1 MISFINNI
9 SYKNSLFKYTRDVL
23 KLRAFMFTKE
33 NKETIINNSE
43 FEAKKAC
50 VDEQNENESESG
62 CNIQDIDDLPID
74 ITKEATKE
82 ATKEE
87 IIIDEKE
94 LISPR
99 HQDTLF
105 WCLFIIHFGYKEYL
119 HVDRNYG
126 VKELEEKQKI
136 YEFIKNNPTKAKE
149 TNYKITNVAIQ
160 EMLSELM
167 TPQKQTS
174 MLSLIGLIVYYN
186 VNVLIINEETKCMLE
201 FWANAEMKSDTLTY
215 ILYKSSDGKYKLQFE
230 NIGEYK
236 VNELRNKY
244 MVLEH
249 YSKYMKSVSSYKVEE
264 LEAMAEKLNIF
275 DETKKYKKS
284 ELYENIG
291 KVLAI

>member
-1 MISFINNI
+1 MISFINSI

-23 KLRAFMFTKE
+23 KLRVFMFTKE

-50 VDEQNENESESG
+50 VDEQNESESG
-62 CNIQDIDDLPID
+62 CNIQDIDDLPIID
-74 ITKEATKE
+74 IAKEA
-82 ATKEE
+82 AKEE
-87 IIIDEKE
+87 IVIDEKE

-119 HVDRNYG
+119 QVDRNYG

-149 TNYKITNVAIQ
+149 TNYKITNVSIQ
-160 EMLSELM
+160 EILSELM

-186 VNVLIINEETKCMLE
+186 VNLLIVNEETKCMLE
-201 FWANAEMKSDTLTY
+201 FWANTEMKMDTFTY

-236 VNELRNKY
+236 VKELRNKY

-264 LEAMAEKLNIF
+264 LEEMARKLNIF
-275 DETKKYKKS
+275 DETKKYKKND
-284 ELYENIG
+284 LYENIG
-291 KVLAI
+291 KLLAI

>member
-1 MISFINNI
+1 MISFINSI
-9 SYKNSLFKYTRDVL
+9 SYKNSLFKYTRDIL
-23 KLRAFMFTKE
+23 KLRGHMFTKE

-43 FEAKKAC
+43 FEAKKLC
-50 VDEQNENESESG
+50 TEEQNENKCIIE
-62 CNIQDIDDLPID
+62 DIDDLTNKD
-74 ITKEATKE
+74 VMKEVVKD
-82 ATKEE
+82 EE
-87 IIIDEKE
+87 TIDEKE

-119 HVDRNYG
+119 QVDRNYG

-174 MLSLIGLIVYYN
+174 MLSLIGLIAYYN
-186 VNVLIINEETKCMLE
+186 VNLFIINEETKCMLE
-201 FWANAEMKSDTLTY
+201 FWANAEMKTDTLTY
-215 ILYKSSDGKYKLQFE
+215 IIYKSSDGKYKLQFE

-236 VNELRNKY
+236 VIELRNKY

-249 YSKYMKSVSSYKVEE
+249 YSKYMKSVSGYKVEE
-264 LEAMAEKLNIF
+264 LEAMAQKLNIF

>member
-1 MISFINNI
+1 MISFINSI
-9 SYKNSLFKYTRDVL
+9 SYKNSLFKYTRDIL
-23 KLRAFMFTKE
+23 KLRGHMFTKE

-43 FEAKKAC
+43 FEAKTVALGDAGK
-50 VDEQNENESESG
+50 ENELIIE
-62 CNIQDIDDLPID
+62 DIDVPQTED
-74 ITKEATKE
+74 II
-82 ATKEE
+82 KEE
-87 IIIDEKE
+87 VTPDEKE

-167 TPQKQTS
+167 TPQKHTS
-174 MLSLIGLIVYYN
+174 MLSLIGLIAYYH
-186 VNVLIINEETKCMLE
+186 VNLFIINEETKCMLE
-201 FWANAEMKSDTLTY
+201 FWANAEMKTDTLTY
-215 ILYKSSDGKYKLQFE
+215 IIYKSSDGKYKLQFE

-236 VNELRNKY
+236 VIELRNKY

-249 YSKYMKSVSSYKVEE
+249 YSKYMKSVSGYKVEE
-264 LEAMAEKLNIF
+264 LEAMAQKLNIF

>member
-1 MISFINNI
+1 MISFINSI

-23 KLRAFMFTKE
+23 KLKSFMFTKE

-43 FEAKKAC
+43 FEAKKL
-50 VDEQNENESESG
+50 VLDDPGKESELK
-62 CNIQDIDDLPID
+62 IEDIDVPQTVD
-74 ITKEATKE
+74 II
-82 ATKEE
+82 KEE
-87 IIIDEKE
+87 EFAIDEKE

-119 HVDRNYG
+119 QVDRNYG

-167 TPQKQTS
+167 IPQKQTS
-174 MLSLIGLIVYYN
+174 MLSLIGLIAYYN
-186 VNVLIINEETKCMLE
+186 VNLFIINEETKCMLE
-201 FWANAEMKSDTLTY
+201 FWANAEMKTDTLTY
-215 ILYKSSDGKYKLQFE
+215 IIYKSSDGKYKLQFE

-236 VNELRNKY
+236 VIELRNKY

-249 YSKYMKSVSSYKVEE
+249 YSKYMKSVSGYKVEE
-264 LEAMAEKLNIF
+264 LEAMAQKLNIF

>member
-1 MISFINNI
+1 MISFINSI

-23 KLRAFMFTKE
+23 KLKSFMFTKE
-33 NKETIINNSE
+33 NKETIINESE
-43 FEAKKAC
+43 FEAKKTIID
-50 VDEQNENESESG
+50 VQQENG
-62 CNIQDIDDLPID
+62 CKIEDIDGPHNMNIV
-74 ITKEATKE
+74 
-82 ATKEE
+82 KEE
-87 IIIDEKE
+87 VVVDKHE

-105 WCLFIIHFGYKEYL
+105 WCLFIIHFGYNEYL
-119 HVDRNYG
+119 QVDRNYG

-136 YEFIKNNPTKAKE
+136 YEYIKNNSTKVKQ
-149 TNYKITNVAIQ
+149 TNYKITNVATQ

-186 VNVLIINEETKCMLE
+186 VNLLIINEETKCMLE
-201 FWANAEMKSDTLTY
+201 FWANTDMKMDTLTY

-236 VNELRNKY
+236 VNELRNKF

-264 LEAMAEKLNIF
+264 LEAMAQKLNIF

-284 ELYENIG
+284 DLYENIG
-291 KVLAI
+291 KLLAI

>member
-1 MISFINNI
+1 
-9 SYKNSLFKYTRDVL
+9 
-23 KLRAFMFTKE
+23 MFTKE

-43 FEAKKAC
+43 FEAKKLAL
-50 VDEQNENESESG
+50 DDPGKESELKIED
-62 CNIQDIDDLPID
+62 NDNLPNMEVM
-74 ITKEATKE
+74 KETA
-82 ATKEE
+82 KEE
-87 IIIDEKE
+87 VVIDEKE

-119 HVDRNYG
+119 QVDRNYG

-136 YEFIKNNPTKAKE
+136 YEFIKNNPSKAKE

-174 MLSLIGLIVYYN
+174 MLSLIGLIAYYH
-186 VNVLIINEETKCMLE
+186 VNLLIINEETKCMLE
-201 FWANAEMKSDTLTY
+201 FWTNAEMKMDNLTY
-215 ILYKSSDGKYKLQFE
+215 ILFKSNDGKYKLQFE

-236 VNELRNKY
+236 VAELHNKY

-249 YSKYMKSVSSYKVEE
+249 YSKYMKSISGYKVEE
-264 LEAMAEKLNIF
+264 LEAMSQKLNIF

-291 KVLAI
+291 KLLAI

>member
-1 MISFINNI
+1 MISFINSI

-23 KLRAFMFTKE
+23 KLKLFMFTKE

-43 FEAKKAC
+43 FEAKKLAF
-50 VDEQNENESESG
+50 DDPGKESELK
-62 CNIQDIDDLPID
+62 IEDIDNLPNMEVM
-74 ITKEATKE
+74 KETA
-82 ATKEE
+82 KEE
-87 IIIDEKE
+87 VVIDEKE

-119 HVDRNYG
+119 QVDRNYG

-136 YEFIKNNPTKAKE
+136 YEFIKNNPSKAKE

-174 MLSLIGLIVYYN
+174 MLSLIGLIAYYH
-186 VNVLIINEETKCMLE
+186 VNLLIINEETKCMLE
-201 FWANAEMKSDTLTY
+201 FWTNAEMKMDNLTY
-215 ILYKSSDGKYKLQFE
+215 ILFKSNDGKYKLQFE

-236 VNELRNKY
+236 VAELHNKY

-249 YSKYMKSVSSYKVEE
+249 YSKYMKSISGYKVEE
-264 LEAMAEKLNIF
+264 LEAMSQKLNIF

-291 KVLAI
+291 KLLAI

>member
-1 MISFINNI
+1 MISFINSI

-33 NKETIINNSE
+33 NKEAIINNSE
-43 FEAKKAC
+43 FEAKKQC
-50 VDEQNENESESG
+50 IDEQNEKE
-62 CNIQDIDDLPID
+62 CHIQDIDDLPDIAKE
-74 ITKEATKE
+74 ITKEDLPIYET
-82 ATKEE
+82 
-87 IIIDEKE
+87 E

-119 HVDRNYG
+119 QVDRNYG

-136 YEFIKNNPTKAKE
+136 YEFIKHNPTRAKE

-174 MLSLIGLIVYYN
+174 MLSLIGLIAYYH
-186 VNVLIINEETKCMLE
+186 VNLLIINKETKCMLE
-201 FWANAEMKSDTLTY
+201 FWANNEMKMDTLTY

-236 VNELRNKY
+236 VTELRNTY

-249 YSKYMKSVSSYKVEE
+249 YSKYMKSVSGYKVEE
-264 LEAMAEKLNIF
+264 LEEMARKLKIF

-284 ELYENIG
+284 DLYENIG

>member
-1 MISFINNI
+1 MISFINSI

-23 KLRAFMFTKE
+23 KLRPFMFTKE
-33 NKETIINNSE
+33 NKETIIINSE
-43 FEAKKAC
+43 FEAKQ
-50 VDEQNENESESG
+50 VVLEEQHQVKSV
-62 CNIQDIDDLPID
+62 CNIEDIDIPQNID
-74 ITKEATKE
+74 VVKDTDANGAEV
-82 ATKEE
+82 
-87 IIIDEKE
+87 IDEKE

-105 WCLFIIHFGYKEYL
+105 WCLFIINFGYKEFL
-119 HVDRNYG
+119 QVDRNYG

-136 YEFIKNNPTKAKE
+136 YEFIKNNSAKVKQ

-186 VNVLIINEETKCMLE
+186 VNLLIINEETKCMLE
-201 FWANAEMKSDTLTY
+201 FWANTEMKTDTLTY

-249 YSKYMKSVSSYKVEE
+249 YSKYMKSVSGYKVEE
-264 LEAMAEKLNIF
+264 LEAIAQKLNIF

>member
-1 MISFINNI
+1 MISFINSI

-23 KLRAFMFTKE
+23 KLRPFMFTKE

-43 FEAKKAC
+43 FEAKKMELE
-50 VDEQNENESESG
+50 EQNKSTL
-62 CNIQDIDDLPID
+62 NIEDIDNLPNMELM
-74 ITKEATKE
+74 KEKV
-82 ATKEE
+82 KEE
-87 IIIDEKE
+87 VVIDEKE

-105 WCLFIIHFGYKEYL
+105 WCLFIIEFGYKEYL
-119 HVDRNYG
+119 QVDRNYG

-174 MLSLIGLIVYYN
+174 MLSLIGLIAYYH
-186 VNVLIINEETKCMLE
+186 VNLLIINEETKCMLE
-201 FWANAEMKSDTLTY
+201 FWTNAEMKMDNLTY

-236 VNELRNKY
+236 VAELRNKY

-249 YSKYMKSVSSYKVEE
+249 YSKYMKSVSGYKVEE
-264 LEAMAEKLNIF
+264 LEEMARKLNIF
-275 DETKKYKKS
+275 DETKKYKKI

>member
-1 MISFINNI
+1 MISFINSI
-9 SYKNSLFKYTRDVL
+9 SYKNSAFKYTRDIL
-23 KLRAFMFTKE
+23 KLRSFMFTKE

-43 FEAKKAC
+43 FEAKTVALGDAGK
-50 VDEQNENESESG
+50 ENELIIE
-62 CNIQDIDDLPID
+62 DIDVPQTED
-74 ITKEATKE
+74 II
-82 ATKEE
+82 KEE
-87 IIIDEKE
+87 VTPDEKE

-136 YEFIKNNPTKAKE
+136 YEFIKNNSAKVKQ

-186 VNVLIINEETKCMLE
+186 VNLLIVNEETKCMLE
-201 FWANAEMKSDTLTY
+201 FWANTEMKMDTLTY

-236 VNELRNKY
+236 MNELRNKY

-264 LEAMAEKLNIF
+264 LEEMARKLNIF
-275 DETKKYKKS
+275 DETKKYKKND
-284 ELYENIG
+284 LYENIG
-291 KVLAI
+291 KLLAI

>member
-1 MISFINNI
+1 MISFINSI

-23 KLRAFMFTKE
+23 KLKLFMFTKE

-43 FEAKKAC
+43 FEAKKLAL
-50 VDEQNENESESG
+50 DDPGKESELK
-62 CNIQDIDDLPID
+62 IEDIDNLPNMEVM
-74 ITKEATKE
+74 KETAKE
-82 ATKEE
+82 PVV
-87 IIIDEKE
+87 IDEKE

-119 HVDRNYG
+119 QVDRNYG

-136 YEFIKNNPTKAKE
+136 YEFIKNNPSKAKE

-174 MLSLIGLIVYYN
+174 MLSLIGLIAYYH
-186 VNVLIINEETKCMLE
+186 VNLLIINEETKCMLE
-201 FWANAEMKSDTLTY
+201 FWTNAEMKMDNLTY
-215 ILYKSSDGKYKLQFE
+215 ILFKSNDGKYKLQFE

-236 VNELRNKY
+236 VIELRNKY

-249 YSKYMKSVSSYKVEE
+249 YSKYMKSVSGYKVEE
-264 LEAMAEKLNIF
+264 LEAMSQKLNIF

>member
-1 MISFINNI
+1 MISFINSI
-9 SYKNSLFKYTRDVL
+9 SYKNSIFKYTRDVL

-43 FEAKKAC
+43 FEAKKMTL
-50 VDEQNENESESG
+50 EQQPQSG
-62 CNIQDIDDLPID
+62 SDCNIEDIDVPQIMDS
-74 ITKEATKE
+74 
-82 ATKEE
+82 TKEE
-87 IIIDEKE
+87 MVKEVNEVVIDEKE

-105 WCLFIIHFGYKEYL
+105 WCLFIIQFGYKEYL
-119 HVDRNYG
+119 QVDRNYG

-136 YEFIKNNPTKAKE
+136 YEFIKNNPAKVKQ

-186 VNVLIINEETKCMLE
+186 VNLLIINEETKCMLE
-201 FWANAEMKSDTLTY
+201 FWANTEMKMDTLTY

-236 VNELRNKY
+236 VIELRNKY

-249 YSKYMKSVSSYKVEE
+249 YSKYMKSASSYKVEE
-264 LEAMAEKLNIF
+264 LEEMARKLNIF
-275 DETKKYKKS
+275 DETKKYKKND
-284 ELYENIG
+284 LYEKIG
-291 KVLAI
+291 KLLAM

>member
-1 MISFINNI
+1 MISFINSI
-9 SYKNSLFKYTRDVL
+9 SYKNSLFKYTRDIL
-23 KLRAFMFTKE
+23 KLRGHMFTKE

-43 FEAKKAC
+43 FEAKKLC
-50 VDEQNENESESG
+50 MDEQNENKCIIE
-62 CNIQDIDDLPID
+62 DIDDLTNKD
-74 ITKEATKE
+74 VVKEVVKD
-82 ATKEE
+82 EE
-87 IIIDEKE
+87 TIDEKE

-119 HVDRNYG
+119 QVDRNYG

-167 TPQKQTS
+167 IPQKQTS
-174 MLSLIGLIVYYN
+174 MLSLIGLIAYYH
-186 VNVLIINEETKCMLE
+186 VNLFIINEETKCMLE
-201 FWANAEMKSDTLTY
+201 FWANAEMKTDTLTY
-215 ILYKSSDGKYKLQFE
+215 IIYKSGDGKYKLQFE

-236 VNELRNKY
+236 VIELRNKY

-249 YSKYMKSVSSYKVEE
+249 YSKYMKSVSGYKVEE
-264 LEAMAEKLNIF
+264 LEAIAQKLNIF

>member
-1 MISFINNI
+1 MISFINSI

-23 KLRAFMFTKE
+23 KMRSFMFTKE

-43 FEAKKAC
+43 FEAKK
-50 VDEQNENESESG
+50 VELEEQNKSTL
-62 CNIQDIDDLPID
+62 NIEDIDNLPNIA
-74 ITKEATKE
+74 KETV
-82 ATKEE
+82 KEE
-87 IIIDEKE
+87 VVIDEKE
-94 LISPR
+94 LIKPR
-99 HQDTLF
+99 QQDTLF

-119 HVDRNYG
+119 QVDRNYG

-136 YEFIKNNPTKAKE
+136 YEFVKNNPLRAKE

-167 TPQKQTS
+167 IPQKQTS
-174 MLSLIGLIVYYN
+174 MLSLIGLIAYYH
-186 VNVLIINEETKCMLE
+186 VNLLIINEETKCMLE
-201 FWANAEMKSDTLTY
+201 FWANAEMKTDTLTY

-236 VNELRNKY
+236 IIELRNKF

-249 YSKYMKSVSSYKVEE
+249 YNKYMKSVSGYKVEE
-264 LEAMAEKLNIF
+264 LEAMAQKLNIF
-275 DETKKYKKS
+275 NETKKYKKS
-284 ELYENIG
+284 DLYENIG

>member
-1 MISFINNI
+1 
-9 SYKNSLFKYTRDVL
+9 
-23 KLRAFMFTKE
+23 MFTKE
-33 NKETIINNSE
+33 KKEAIINNSE
-43 FEAKKAC
+43 FEAKKLAL
-50 VDEQNENESESG
+50 DDPGKESELK
-62 CNIQDIDDLPID
+62 IEDIDVPQTVD
-74 ITKEATKE
+74 II
-82 ATKEE
+82 KEE
-87 IIIDEKE
+87 EFAIDEKE

-119 HVDRNYG
+119 QVDRNYG

-174 MLSLIGLIVYYN
+174 MLSLIGLIAYYN
-186 VNVLIINEETKCMLE
+186 VNLFIINEETKCMLE
-201 FWANAEMKSDTLTY
+201 FWANAEMKTDTLTY
-215 ILYKSSDGKYKLQFE
+215 IIYKSSDGKYKLQFE

-236 VNELRNKY
+236 VVELRNKY

-249 YSKYMKSVSSYKVEE
+249 YSKYMKSVSGYKVEE
-264 LEAMAEKLNIF
+264 LEAMAQKLNIF

>member
-1 MISFINNI
+1 MISFINSI
-9 SYKNSLFKYTRDVL
+9 SYKNSAFKYTRDIL
-23 KLRAFMFTKE
+23 KLRSFMFTKE

-43 FEAKKAC
+43 FEAKKME
-50 VDEQNENESESG
+50 VGDTGKENDSVL
-62 CNIQDIDDLPID
+62 NIQDIDDLPNKEV
-74 ITKEATKE
+74 IT
-82 ATKEE
+82 EE
-87 IIIDEKE
+87 RQHEIAIHEKE

-105 WCLFIIHFGYKEYL
+105 WCLFIINFGYKEYL
-119 HVDRNYG
+119 QVDRNYG

-136 YEFIKNNPTKAKE
+136 YEFIKNNAAKVKQ

-186 VNVLIINEETKCMLE
+186 VNLLIVNEETKCMLE
-201 FWANAEMKSDTLTY
+201 FWANTEMKTDTFTY

-236 VNELRNKY
+236 VKELRNKY

-264 LEAMAEKLNIF
+264 LEEMARKLNIF
-275 DETKKYKKS
+275 DETKKYKKND
-284 ELYENIG
+284 LYENIG
-291 KVLAI
+291 KLLAI

>member
-1 MISFINNI
+1 MNSI

-43 FEAKKAC
+43 FEAKKAGL
-50 VDEQNENESESG
+50 DEEHENESEYR
-62 CNIQDIDDLPID
+62 IVDVDDLLNMD
-74 ITKEATKE
+74 GMKETPKE
-82 ATKEE
+82 TLVNDTDKHVT
-87 IIIDEKE
+87 DEKE

-119 HVDRNYG
+119 QVDRNYG

-149 TNYKITNVAIQ
+149 TNYKVTNVAIQ

-174 MLSLIGLIVYYN
+174 MLSLIGLIAYYH

-201 FWANAEMKSDTLTY
+201 FWANSEMTTDTLTY

-230 NIGEYK
+230 NIAEYK

-249 YSKYMKSVSSYKVEE
+249 YSKYMKSVSGYKVEE
-264 LEAMAEKLNIF
+264 LEAMAQKLNIF
-275 DETKKYKKS
+275 DDTKKYKKS

>member
-1 MISFINNI
+1 MISFINSI
-9 SYKNSLFKYTRDVL
+9 SYKNSAFKYTRDIL
-23 KLRAFMFTKE
+23 KLRSFMFTKE

-43 FEAKKAC
+43 FEAKKVAFDDPI
-50 VDEQNENESESG
+50 DENENSL
-62 CNIQDIDDLPID
+62 NIEDIDVPKNID
-74 ITKEATKE
+74 T
-82 ATKEE
+82 TKEE
-87 IIIDEKE
+87 EKEIAIDKRE
-94 LISPR
+94 LISPK

-105 WCLFIIHFGYKEYL
+105 WCLFIINFGYKEYL
-119 HVDRNYG
+119 QVDRNYG

-136 YEFIKNNPTKAKE
+136 YEFIKNNSAKVKQ

-174 MLSLIGLIVYYN
+174 MLSLIGLITYYN
-186 VNVLIINEETKCMLE
+186 VNLLIVNEETKCMLE
-201 FWANAEMKSDTLTY
+201 FWANTEMKPDTLTY

-264 LEAMAEKLNIF
+264 LEDMARKLNIF
-275 DETKKYKKS
+275 DETKKYKKND
-284 ELYENIG
+284 LYENIG
-291 KVLAI
+291 KLLAI

>member
-1 MISFINNI
+1 MISFINSI

-23 KLRAFMFTKE
+23 KLKSFMFTKE
-33 NKETIINNSE
+33 KKEAIINNSE
-43 FEAKKAC
+43 FEAKKLAL
-50 VDEQNENESESG
+50 DDPGKESELK
-62 CNIQDIDDLPID
+62 IEDIDVPQTVD
-74 ITKEATKE
+74 II
-82 ATKEE
+82 KEE
-87 IIIDEKE
+87 EFAIDEKE

-119 HVDRNYG
+119 QVDRNYG

-174 MLSLIGLIVYYN
+174 MLSLIGLIAYYN
-186 VNVLIINEETKCMLE
+186 VNLFIINEETKCMLE
-201 FWANAEMKSDTLTY
+201 FWANAEMKTDTFTY
-215 ILYKSSDGKYKLQFE
+215 IIYKSSDGKYKLQFE

-236 VNELRNKY
+236 VVELRNKY

-249 YSKYMKSVSSYKVEE
+249 YSKYMKSVSGYKVEE
-264 LEAMAEKLNIF
+264 LEAMAQKLNIF

>member
-1 MISFINNI
+1 MISFINSI

-23 KLRAFMFTKE
+23 KLKSFMFTKE

-43 FEAKKAC
+43 FEAKKLAL
-50 VDEQNENESESG
+50 DDPGKESELK
-62 CNIQDIDDLPID
+62 IEDIDNLPNMEVM
-74 ITKEATKE
+74 KETAKE
-82 ATKEE
+82 QVV
-87 IIIDEKE
+87 IDEKE

-119 HVDRNYG
+119 QVDRNYG

-136 YEFIKNNPTKAKE
+136 YEFIKNNPSKAKE

-174 MLSLIGLIVYYN
+174 MLSLIGLIAYYH
-186 VNVLIINEETKCMLE
+186 VNLLIINEETKCMLE
-201 FWANAEMKSDTLTY
+201 FWTNAEMKMDNLTY
-215 ILYKSSDGKYKLQFE
+215 ILFKSNDGKYKLQFE

-236 VNELRNKY
+236 VIELRNKY

-249 YSKYMKSVSSYKVEE
+249 YSKYMKSVSGYKVEE
-264 LEAMAEKLNIF
+264 LEAMSQKLNIF
-275 DETKKYKKS
+275 DETKKYKKI

>member
-1 MISFINNI
+1 
-9 SYKNSLFKYTRDVL
+9 
-23 KLRAFMFTKE
+23 MFTKE

-43 FEAKKAC
+43 FEAKKVAFDDPI
-50 VDEQNENESESG
+50 DENENSL
-62 CNIQDIDDLPID
+62 NIEDIDVPKNID
-74 ITKEATKE
+74 T
-82 ATKEE
+82 TKEE
-87 IIIDEKE
+87 EKEIAIDKRE
-94 LISPR
+94 LISPK

-105 WCLFIIHFGYKEYL
+105 WCLFIINFGYKEYL
-119 HVDRNYG
+119 QVDRNYG

-136 YEFIKNNPTKAKE
+136 YEFIKNNSAKVKQ

-174 MLSLIGLIVYYN
+174 MLSLIGLITYYN
-186 VNVLIINEETKCMLE
+186 VNLLIVNEETKCMLE
-201 FWANAEMKSDTLTY
+201 FWANTEMKPDTLTY

-264 LEAMAEKLNIF
+264 LEDMARKLNIF
-275 DETKKYKKS
+275 DETKKYKKND
-284 ELYENIG
+284 LYENIG
-291 KVLAI
+291 KLLAI

>member
-1 MISFINNI
+1 MISFINSI

-23 KLRAFMFTKE
+23 KLKSFMFTKE

-43 FEAKKAC
+43 FEAKKL
-50 VDEQNENESESG
+50 VLDDPGKESELK
-62 CNIQDIDDLPID
+62 IEDIDVPQTVD
-74 ITKEATKE
+74 II
-82 ATKEE
+82 KEE
-87 IIIDEKE
+87 EFAIDEKE

-119 HVDRNYG
+119 QVDRNYG

-174 MLSLIGLIVYYN
+174 MLSLIGLIAYYN
-186 VNVLIINEETKCMLE
+186 VNLFIINEETKCMLE
-201 FWANAEMKSDTLTY
+201 FWANAEMKTDTLTY
-215 ILYKSSDGKYKLQFE
+215 IIYKSSDGKYKLQFE

-236 VNELRNKY
+236 VVELRNKY

-249 YSKYMKSVSSYKVEE
+249 YSKYMKSVSGYKVEE
-264 LEAMAEKLNIF
+264 LEAMAQKLNIF

>member
-1 MISFINNI
+1 MISFINSI

-23 KLRAFMFTKE
+23 KLKSFMFTKE

-43 FEAKKAC
+43 FEAKKLAL
-50 VDEQNENESESG
+50 DDPGKESELK
-62 CNIQDIDDLPID
+62 IEDIDNLPNMEVM
-74 ITKEATKE
+74 KETAKE
-82 ATKEE
+82 QVV
-87 IIIDEKE
+87 IDEKE

-119 HVDRNYG
+119 QVDRNYG

-136 YEFIKNNPTKAKE
+136 YEFIKNNPSKAKE

-174 MLSLIGLIVYYN
+174 MLSLIGLIAYYH
-186 VNVLIINEETKCMLE
+186 VNLLIINEETKCMLE
-201 FWANAEMKSDTLTY
+201 FWTNAEMKMDNLTY
-215 ILYKSSDGKYKLQFE
+215 ILFKSNDGKYKLQFE

-236 VNELRNKY
+236 VIELRNKY

-249 YSKYMKSVSSYKVEE
+249 YSKYMKSVSGYKVEE
-264 LEAMAEKLNIF
+264 LEAMSQKLNIF

>member
-1 MISFINNI
+1 MISFINSI
-9 SYKNSLFKYTRDVL
+9 SYKNSAFKYTRDIL
-23 KLRAFMFTKE
+23 KLRPFMFTKE

-43 FEAKKAC
+43 FEAKKMELG
-50 VDEQNENESESG
+50 DTGKENDSVL
-62 CNIQDIDDLPID
+62 NIQDIDDLPNTEV
-74 ITKEATKE
+74 IT
-82 ATKEE
+82 EE
-87 IIIDEKE
+87 HQDEIVIDEKE

-119 HVDRNYG
+119 QVDRNYG

-136 YEFIKNNPTKAKE
+136 YEFIKNNSAKVKQ

-186 VNVLIINEETKCMLE
+186 VNLLIVNEETKCMLE
-201 FWANAEMKSDTLTY
+201 FWANTEMKTDTFTY

-236 VNELRNKY
+236 VKELRNKY

-264 LEAMAEKLNIF
+264 LEEMARKLNIF
-275 DETKKYKKS
+275 DETKKYKKND
-284 ELYENIG
+284 LYENIG
-291 KVLAI
+291 KLLAI

>member
-1 MISFINNI
+1 
-9 SYKNSLFKYTRDVL
+9 
-23 KLRAFMFTKE
+23 MFTKE

-43 FEAKKAC
+43 FEAKKLAF
-50 VDEQNENESESG
+50 DDPGKESELK
-62 CNIQDIDDLPID
+62 IEDIDNLPNMEVM
-74 ITKEATKE
+74 KETA
-82 ATKEE
+82 KEE
-87 IIIDEKE
+87 VVIDEKE

-119 HVDRNYG
+119 QVDRNYG

-136 YEFIKNNPTKAKE
+136 YEFIKNNPSKAKE

-174 MLSLIGLIVYYN
+174 MLSLIGLIAYYH
-186 VNVLIINEETKCMLE
+186 VNLLIINEETKCMLE
-201 FWANAEMKSDTLTY
+201 FWTNAEMKMDNLTY
-215 ILYKSSDGKYKLQFE
+215 ILFKSNDGKYKLQFE

-236 VNELRNKY
+236 VAELHNKY

-249 YSKYMKSVSSYKVEE
+249 YSKYMKSISGYKVEE
-264 LEAMAEKLNIF
+264 LEAMSQKLNIF

-291 KVLAI
+291 KLLAI

>member
-1 MISFINNI
+1 MISFINSI
-9 SYKNSLFKYTRDVL
+9 SYKNSLFKYTRDIL
-23 KLRAFMFTKE
+23 KLRSFMFTKE

-43 FEAKKAC
+43 FEAKKLAL
-50 VDEQNENESESG
+50 DDPGKESELK
-62 CNIQDIDDLPID
+62 IEDIDNLPNMEVM
-74 ITKEATKE
+74 KETA
-82 ATKEE
+82 KEE
-87 IIIDEKE
+87 VVIDEKE

-119 HVDRNYG
+119 QVDRNYG

-136 YEFIKNNPTKAKE
+136 YEFIKNNPSKAKE

-174 MLSLIGLIVYYN
+174 MLSLIGLIAYYH
-186 VNVLIINEETKCMLE
+186 VNLLIINEETKCMLE
-201 FWANAEMKSDTLTY
+201 FWTNAEMKMDNLTY
-215 ILYKSSDGKYKLQFE
+215 ILFKSNDGKYKLQFE

-236 VNELRNKY
+236 VAELHNKY

-249 YSKYMKSVSSYKVEE
+249 YSKYMKSISGYKVEE
-264 LEAMAEKLNIF
+264 LEAMSQKLNIF

-291 KVLAI
+291 KLLAI

>member
-1 MISFINNI
+1 MISFINSI

-23 KLRAFMFTKE
+23 KLKSFMFTKE
-33 NKETIINNSE
+33 KKEAIINNSE
-43 FEAKKAC
+43 FEAKKLAL
-50 VDEQNENESESG
+50 DDPGKESELK
-62 CNIQDIDDLPID
+62 IEDIDVPQTVD
-74 ITKEATKE
+74 II
-82 ATKEE
+82 KEE
-87 IIIDEKE
+87 EFAIDKKE

-119 HVDRNYG
+119 QVDRNYG

-174 MLSLIGLIVYYN
+174 MLSLIGLIAYYN
-186 VNVLIINEETKCMLE
+186 VNLFIINEETKCMLE
-201 FWANAEMKSDTLTY
+201 FWANAEMKTDTLTY
-215 ILYKSSDGKYKLQFE
+215 IIYKSSDGKYKLQFE

-236 VNELRNKY
+236 VVELRNKY

-249 YSKYMKSVSSYKVEE
+249 YSKYMKSVSGYKVEE
-264 LEAMAEKLNIF
+264 LEAMAQKLNIF

>member
-1 MISFINNI
+1 MISFINSI
-9 SYKNSLFKYTRDVL
+9 SYKNSLFKYTRDIL
-23 KLRAFMFTKE
+23 KLRGHMFTKE

-43 FEAKKAC
+43 FEAKKVC
-50 VDEQNENESESG
+50 VDEQNENKCIIE
-62 CNIQDIDDLPID
+62 DIDDLTNKD
-74 ITKEATKE
+74 VMKEVVKDEE
-82 ATKEE
+82 A
-87 IIIDEKE
+87 IDEKE

-119 HVDRNYG
+119 QVDRNYG

-167 TPQKQTS
+167 TPQKHTS
-174 MLSLIGLIVYYN
+174 MLSLIGLIAYYH
-186 VNVLIINEETKCMLE
+186 VNLCIINEETKCMLE
-201 FWANAEMKSDTLTY
+201 FWANAEMKTDTLTY
-215 ILYKSSDGKYKLQFE
+215 IIYKSSDGKYKLLFE

-236 VNELRNKY
+236 VIELRNKY

-249 YSKYMKSVSSYKVEE
+249 YSKYMKSVSGYKVEE
-264 LEAMAEKLNIF
+264 LEAMAQKLNIF

>member
-1 MISFINNI
+1 MISFINSI

-23 KLRAFMFTKE
+23 KLKSFMFTKE
-33 NKETIINNSE
+33 KKEAIINNSE
-43 FEAKKAC
+43 FEAKKLAL
-50 VDEQNENESESG
+50 DDPGKESELK
-62 CNIQDIDDLPID
+62 IEDIDVPQTVD
-74 ITKEATKE
+74 II
-82 ATKEE
+82 KEE
-87 IIIDEKE
+87 EFAIDEKE

-119 HVDRNYG
+119 QVDRNYG

-174 MLSLIGLIVYYN
+174 MLSLIGLIAYYN
-186 VNVLIINEETKCMLE
+186 VNLFIINEETKCMLE
-201 FWANAEMKSDTLTY
+201 FWANAEMKTDTLTY
-215 ILYKSSDGKYKLQFE
+215 IIYKSSDGKYKLQFE

-236 VNELRNKY
+236 VVELRNKY

-249 YSKYMKSVSSYKVEE
+249 YSKYMKSVSGYKVEE
-264 LEAMAEKLNIF
+264 LEAMAQKLNIF

>member
-1 MISFINNI
+1 MISFINSI
-9 SYKNSLFKYTRDVL
+9 SYKNSAFKYTRDIL
-23 KLRAFMFTKE
+23 KLRPFMFTKE

-43 FEAKKAC
+43 FEAKNMEVGDTGK
-50 VDEQNENESESG
+50 ENDSVL
-62 CNIQDIDDLPID
+62 NIQDIDDLPN
-74 ITKEATKE
+74 T
-82 ATKEE
+82 E
-87 IIIDEKE
+87 IITEEHQHEIVIDEKE

-119 HVDRNYG
+119 QVDRNYG

-136 YEFIKNNPTKAKE
+136 YEFIKNNSAKVKQ

-186 VNVLIINEETKCMLE
+186 VNLLIVNEETKCMLE
-201 FWANAEMKSDTLTY
+201 FWANTEMKTDTFTY

-230 NIGEYK
+230 NIGDYK
-236 VNELRNKY
+236 VKELRNKY

-249 YSKYMKSVSSYKVEE
+249 YSKYMKSVSSFKVEE
-264 LEAMAEKLNIF
+264 LEEMARKLNIF
-275 DETKKYKKS
+275 DETKKYKKND
-284 ELYENIG
+284 LYENIG
-291 KVLAI
+291 KLLAI